1 MFKFFVILLL
11 LLILM
16 SQCMGC
22 VAVPGVV
29 SAIAVPATESYSAFK
44 TTTTIKS
51 AVDVTLTLNDEKTT
65 TDILLSSLMG
75 KDCKIQDK
83 FTKGKICED
92 KTSISGWQFNIPTAD
107 RSNETN

>member
-1 MFKFFVILLL
+1 
-11 LLILM
+11 
-16 SQCMGC
+16 MGC

-65 TDILLSSLMG
+65 TDILLSSLIG

-83 FTKGKICED
+83 FTEGKMCED
-92 KTSISGWQFNIPTAD
+92 KTSISGGELYIPTAY